1 MGGRNVS
8 NGIAVRQ
15 NEEKA
20 IAMLAAQRQL
30 YNDAKKLGT
39 ISIVLS
45 VWLPFAMALIL
56 LFLPE
61 ESTCKNVSYILAIVS
76 MLFSFV
82 VDKHINDK
90 KKLAAFIQQKFDVYV
105 YNMPWDERIFGKQK
119 NINQDI
125 VTYSK
130 QIIENSDKKERL
142 YNWYTP
148 TVDNRDLLTSI
159 LLCQRENLSWDV
171 GLRKRYRLSSIIMI
185 VFLCSLVIVMGLWQN
200 ESIAMLLWRF
210 AFIVPMLEW
219 LFDTVKTLNK
229 DMERLKEL
237 DEIIN
242 NDVSKTMDELQD
254 IQKMIF
260 EHRKECYAIPN
271 VIYQIFKDNDED
283 AARRVVSIDN

>member
-1 MGGRNVS
+1 MS

-90 KKLAAFIQQKFDVYV
+90 KKLAAFIQQKFDLYV

-119 NINQDI
+119 NVNQDI

>member
-1 MGGRNVS
+1 MS

-30 YNDAKKLGT
+30 YNDAKKLGA
-39 ISIVLS
+39 ISVVLS
-45 VWLPFAMALIL
+45 VWLPFAMSLIL
-56 LFLPE
+56 LILPE
-61 ESTCKNVSYILAIVS
+61 ESIWKSVSYILAIVS

-82 VDKHINDK
+82 VDKHIDDK

-105 YNMPWDERIFGKQK
+105 YNMPWNERIFGKQK
-119 NINQDI
+119 NVNQNI

-148 TVDNRDLLTSI
+148 AVDNRDLSTSI
-159 LLCQRENLSWDV
+159 LLCQRENFWWDV
-171 GLRKRYRLSSIIMI
+171 GLRKRYRLASVIMI
-185 VFLCSLVIVMGLWQN
+185 VFSCSLVIVMGLWKN
-200 ESIAMLLWRF
+200 ENIAMLLWRF

-242 NDVSKTMDELQD
+242 NDVPKTMDELQD

-271 VIYQIFKDNDED
+271 IIYQMFKDNDED
-283 AARRVVSIDN
+283 AARRVVSIENSD

>member
-1 MGGRNVS
+1 MS

-56 LFLPE
+56 LSLPE
-61 ESTCKNVSYILAIVS
+61 ESICKNVSYILAIVS

-119 NINQDI
+119 NVNQDI
-125 VTYSK
+125 VNYSK

>member
-1 MGGRNVS
+1 MS

-119 NINQDI
+119 NVNQDI

-283 AARRVVSIDN
+283 AARRVVSIDI

>member
-1 MGGRNVS
+1 VS

-61 ESTCKNVSYILAIVS
+61 ESICKNVSYILAIVS

-119 NINQDI
+119 NVNQDI

-185 VFLCSLVIVMGLWQN
+185 VFLCSFVIVMGLWQN

>member
-1 MGGRNVS
+1 MS

-119 NINQDI
+119 NVNQDI

-242 NDVSKTMDELQD
+242 NDVSKTMDELRD

>member
-1 MGGRNVS
+1 MS
-8 NGIAVRQ
+8 NGIALRQ

-30 YNDAKKLGT
+30 YNDAKKFGA
-39 ISIVLS
+39 ISVVLS

-61 ESTCKNVSYILAIVS
+61 ESIWKSVSYILAIVS

-82 VDKHINDK
+82 VDKHIADK
-90 KKLAAFIQQKFDVYV
+90 KKLAAFIQQKFDVHI
-105 YNMPWDERIFGKQK
+105 YNMPWNERIFGKDK
-119 NINQDI
+119 NVNQEI
-125 VTYSK
+125 VAYSK
-130 QIIENSDKKERL
+130 QILENANEKERL

-148 TVDNRDLLTSI
+148 AVDNRDLSTGI
-159 LLCQRENLSWDV
+159 LLCQRENFWWDV
-171 GLRKRYRLSSIIMI
+171 GLRKRYRLVSVIMI
-185 VFLCSLVIVMGLWQN
+185 VFLCLLVLVMGLWKN
-200 ESIAMLLWRF
+200 ESVAMLLWRF
-210 AFIVPMLEW
+210 AFVVPMLEW
-219 LFDTVKTLNK
+219 LFDTVKTVNK

-242 NDVSKTMDELQD
+242 NDLPKTMDELQD

-271 VIYQIFKDNDED
+271 FFYQMFKDNDED
-283 AARRVVSIDN
+283 TARRVVLIENED

>member
-1 MGGRNVS
+1 MS

-61 ESTCKNVSYILAIVS
+61 ESICKNVSYILAIVS

-119 NINQDI
+119 NVNQDI

-130 QIIENSDKKERL
+130 RIIENSDKKERL

-185 VFLCSLVIVMGLWQN
+185 VFLCSFVIVMGLWQN

-254 IQKMIF
+254 IQMMLYK
-260 EHRKECYAIPN
+260 
-271 VIYQIFKDNDED
+271 
-283 AARRVVSIDN
+283 

>member
-1 MGGRNVS
+1 MS

-61 ESTCKNVSYILAIVS
+61 ESICKNVSYILAIVS

-119 NINQDI
+119 NVNQDI

-185 VFLCSLVIVMGLWQN
+185 VFLCSFVIVMGLWQN

-271 VIYQIFKDNDED
+271 IIYQIFKDNDED

>member
-1 MGGRNVS
+1 
-8 NGIAVRQ
+8 
-15 NEEKA
+15 
-20 IAMLAAQRQL
+20 
-30 YNDAKKLGT
+30 
-39 ISIVLS
+39 
-45 VWLPFAMALIL
+45 
-56 LFLPE
+56 
-61 ESTCKNVSYILAIVS
+61 
-76 MLFSFV
+76 
-82 VDKHINDK
+82 
-90 KKLAAFIQQKFDVYV
+90 
-105 YNMPWDERIFGKQK
+105 
-119 NINQDI
+119 
-125 VTYSK
+125 
-130 QIIENSDKKERL
+130 
-142 YNWYTP
+142 
-148 TVDNRDLLTSI
+148 
-159 LLCQRENLSWDV
+159 
-171 GLRKRYRLSSIIMI
+171 MI